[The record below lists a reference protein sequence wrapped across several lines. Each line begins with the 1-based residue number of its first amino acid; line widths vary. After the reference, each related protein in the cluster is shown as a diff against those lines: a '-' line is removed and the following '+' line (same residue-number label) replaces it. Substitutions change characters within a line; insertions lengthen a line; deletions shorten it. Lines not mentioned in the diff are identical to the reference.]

1 MRFNHDISTRLSRS
15 IRKKCISASRFA
27 TYAMSL
33 LPSLVRFSYFH
44 RPPPRRNTL
53 LYSHGTSRCTHR
65 KLVAKRTSR
74 SGFREVAEVIEVET
88 MTPGEGQVLI
98 AVQYAGINGGCET
111 FRYVDTLY
119 IHHICISREGIYG
132 CALDPCHFLQGA
144 R

>member
-1 MRFNHDISTRLSRS
+1 MKWFKRVAI
-15 IRKKCISASRFA
+15 IAV
-27 TYAMSL
+27 SL
-33 LPSLVRFSYFH
+33 IVAVAAIG
-44 RPPPRRNTL
+44 L
-53 LYSHGTSRCTHR
+53 LRAPVWS
-65 KLVAKRTSR
+65 V
-74 SGFREVAEVIEVET
+74 EVAEVIEVET